1 MWVLEFIQKDGFIV
15 LMKLLL
21 SLHKRAQA
29 NKGIKTK
36 GEKDCWNQLLKII
49 KVLLTSAFIKNEPTP
64 EISLALSRR
73 LSSTFE
79 AAEENKGEEAK
90 NDKNKVIEDH
100 ENTSKIYMPLIDI
113 MGGEIGSKILLSV
126 DFK

>member
-1 MWVLEFIQKDGFIV
+1 MWVLDFIQKDGFIV

-21 SLHKRAQA
+21 ALHKRAQA
-29 NKGIKTK
+29 NKGIKSK

-73 LSSTFE
+73 FSSTFE
-79 AAEENKGEEAK
+79 VAEENKVEESNSK
-90 NDKNKVIEDH
+90 NEKN
-100 ENTSKIYMPLIDI
+100 
-113 MGGEIGSKILLSV
+113 
-126 DFK
+126 